1 MAQHQRITMGRASD
15 LIRRL
20 DSDQTGALGD
30 LIRLLVAIDLVLVKH
45 EHTATARQLR
55 KAFDTAEEL
64 L

>member
-1 MAQHQRITMGRASD
+1 MAQHQRISMARASE

-20 DSDQTGALGD
+20 GDDAEALGD

-55 KAFDTAEEL
+55 KAFDTAEAL

>member
-1 MAQHQRITMGRASD
+1 MAQHQRISMARASE

-20 DSDQTGALGD
+20 GDDAEALGD

-45 EHTATARQLR
+45 EHTVTARQLR
-55 KAFDTAEEL
+55 KAFDTAEAL

>member
-1 MAQHQRITMGRASD
+1 MARASE

-20 DSDQTGALGD
+20 GDDAEALGD

-55 KAFDTAEEL
+55 KAFDTAEAL